1 MNNKIIESQKKIYGD
16 AFEEHGATPKGT
28 YQNNIETQYL
38 RYDRLIKNL
47 KEYLSESTIHDVGSG
62 VCDLHRYLLN
72 NKIRH
77 EYSGTEIVQEMIEY
91 SLKEYR
97 DIKIYNRDLLTVTN
111 ETYDYTVLS
120 GTLNLLNDLDKK
132 DWKQYSY
139 NLIKK
144 MFAMSRKGIAFNFL
158 TSYNTFNQDDLM
170 YFDPSEVFKY
180 CIKNL
185 SRFVIIDHGYP
196 LYEATATVFK
206 KDFLKSFYIG
216 NAFDKYFV
224 N

>member
-1 MNNKIIESQKKIYGD
+1 
-16 AFEEHGATPKGT
+16 
-28 YQNNIETQYL
+28 
-38 RYDRLIKNL
+38 
-47 KEYLSESTIHDVGSG
+47 
-62 VCDLHRYLLN
+62 
-72 NKIRH
+72 
-77 EYSGTEIVQEMIEY
+77 
-91 SLKEYR
+91 
-97 DIKIYNRDLLTVTN
+97 
-111 ETYDYTVLS
+111 
-120 GTLNLLNDLDKK
+120 
-132 DWKQYSY
+132 
-139 NLIKK
+139 
-144 MFAMSRKGIAFNFL
+144 MSRKGIAFNFL